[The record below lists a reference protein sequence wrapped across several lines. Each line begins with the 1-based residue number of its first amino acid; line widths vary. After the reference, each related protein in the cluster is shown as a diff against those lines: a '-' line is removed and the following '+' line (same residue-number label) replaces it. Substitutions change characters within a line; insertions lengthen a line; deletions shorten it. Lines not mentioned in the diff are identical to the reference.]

1 LNVVIAVMMVEVV
14 SDDRASIDDV
24 VSVTRMV
31 RIVNVVGS
39 RTIDP
44 GNGIV
49 NTIICV
55 NDVDSDCCSVDY
67 AYE

>member
-1 LNVVIAVMMVEVV
+1 MMVEVV

-24 VSVTRMV
+24 VSVTGMV

-55 NDVDSDCCSVDY
+55 NDVNPYYRTVDY